1 MTGKKTF
8 LFFCG
13 WAEALAD
20 FSPTDRCA
28 VYDATIAYAEDGIL
42 PTLSPVLMMAF
53 KFIKKD
59 IDDMQTKYED
69 ICAKRR
75 AAISKRWDKMRQ
87 EQQEVQMN
95 TNHTNEYKSYKT
107 IHSKHEHEHEHEH
120 KHEHKHEFS
129 DENIIEKENGKKKK
143 QSAQRFTPPTVDAV
157 AEYAKEKG
165 YGISAE
171 RFISYY
177 ESVGWR
183 VGRNP
188 MKDWRAA
195 VRTWATRDKAQ
206 PTAKGGQSLGIGE
219 YVTDKGVRTYGTGRA
234 VIPQDAPPRPSER
247 HQWSAET
254 NTWIIL

>member
-28 VYDATIAYAEDGIL
+28 VYDATIAYAEDGTL
-42 PTLSPVLMMAF
+42 PKLSPVLMMAF
-53 KFIKKD
+53 RFIKTD
-59 IDDMQTKYED
+59 IDDMKMKYEA
-69 ICAKRR
+69 ICERNRENAR
-75 AAISKRWDKMRQ
+75 KRWQKINATVSDRMGTQ
-87 EQQEVQMN
+87 PTESEECECM
-95 TNHTNEYKSYKT
+95 
-107 IHSKHEHEHEHEH
+107 HSKHKHKHEHEHEHE
-120 KHEHKHEFS
+120 FS
-129 DENIIEKENGKKKK
+129 DENIIDKEKEKSKKKK
-143 QSAQRFTPPTVDAV
+143 QSALRFTPPTVDDV

-206 PTAKGGQSLGIGE
+206 PTATGGQRLGIGE
-219 YVTDKGVRTYGTGRA
+219 YVTDNGVRTYGSGRA